1 MERKKYLHS
10 IIIVIY
16 EKNSILIMNRADL
29 GIYFSKKI
37 LVIFFMGI
45 ASGIPLYMV
54 LSTLFIWLTRENI
67 EISTVGL
74 FALTQLPW
82 SLKFLWAP
90 FVDKY
95 KIPILNKI
103 LGQRK
108 SWLLITQ
115 FFLIISLILLGYSNP
130 SENIYFTAFF
140 ALLTAFFSANQDI
153 VIDAYRIEILDDDM
167 QGAGAAVTQFG
178 YRIGGIFAGAG
189 SLYLKSIFDWST
201 VFLIISSVIF
211 LVMLLTTLVI
221 KIQTS
226 VIKKSS
232 ESLLAPFKEF
242 ISRNSFNRILI
253 IILFIFFFKFGDVV
267 AGIMANPFYVQI
279 GFSNIEIAN
288 ASKLFGVVMTL
299 SGVFIG
305 GYMVKKVGLLSSLII
320 SAFFQIISNLLYI
333 LLNYIGPEFNFLL
346 ITVAGENLAG
356 GMGSASFVAYLSV
369 LCKKEY
375 SGTQYALLSS
385 IMGLA
390 RTFFSAPSGF
400 VVEYLG
406 WGTFFFISTLVGIPG
421 LIILFWMKK
430 KFPLNQQVSS

>member
-1 MERKKYLHS
+1 M
-10 IIIVIY
+10 
-16 EKNSILIMNRADL
+16 LIMNKTGL
-29 GIYFSKKI
+29 EIYFSKKI
-37 LVIFFMGI
+37 LIIFCMGI
-45 ASGIPLYMV
+45 SSGIPLYMV

-82 SLKFLWAP
+82 SLKFIWAP
-90 FVDKY
+90 VVDKY
-95 KIPILNKI
+95 KIPILNRI

-115 FFLIISLILLGYSNP
+115 ICLIASLILLGYSNP
-130 SENIYFTAFF
+130 NNNIYLTAFF

-153 VIDAYRIEILDDDM
+153 IIDAYRIEILEDDM
-167 QGAGAAVTQFG
+167 QGVGAAVTQFG

-189 SLYLKSIFDWST
+189 SLYLKSVFDWST
-201 VFLIISSVIF
+201 VFLIISSIIF
-211 LVMLLTTLVI
+211 IVMLLTILVI

-226 VIKKSS
+226 TIKKSS
-232 ESLLAPFKEF
+232 ESLFAPFQEF
-242 ISRNSFNRILI
+242 ISRNSLQRILI

-288 ASKLFGVVMTL
+288 ASKLFGVIMTL
-299 SGVFIG
+299 VGVFIG
-305 GYMVKKVGLLSSLII
+305 GYMVKKIGLLNSLLI
-320 SAFFQIISNLLYI
+320 SGFFQIISNLLYVM
-333 LLNYIGPEFNFLL
+333 LNYVGPEFNFLL
-346 ITVAGENLAG
+346 ITVAGENFSG

-390 RTFFSAPSGF
+390 RTFLSAPSGF
-400 VVEYLG
+400 VVEYIG
-406 WGTFFFISTLVGIPG
+406 WGNFFLISTIIGIPG
-421 LIILFWMKK
+421 LIILLWMRK
-430 KFPLNQQVSS
+430 KFPLSQQISP

>member
-1 MERKKYLHS
+1 MHV

-16 EKNSILIMNRADL
+16 LKSSMFNMNRTDL

-37 LVIFFMGI
+37 LIIFLMGI

-67 EISTVGL
+67 DISTVGL

-90 FVDKY
+90 IVDKY
-95 KIPILNKI
+95 KIPILNRI

-115 FFLIISLILLGYSNP
+115 FFLIISLILLGFSDPSN
-130 SENIYFTAFF
+130 NIYLTAFF

-153 VIDAYRIEILDDDM
+153 VIDAYRIEILEDGM

-178 YRIGGIFAGAG
+178 YRVGGIFAGAG
-189 SLYLKSIFDWST
+189 SLYLKSIFEWST
-201 VFLIISSVIF
+201 VFLIISSIIF
-211 LVMLLTTLVI
+211 IVMLFTILII
-221 KIQTS
+221 KIKTS
-226 VIKKSS
+226 AIKRSS
-232 ESLLAPFKEF
+232 ESLFAPFQEF
-242 ISRNSFNRILI
+242 VSRNSIQRIAI

-279 GFSNIEIAN
+279 GFTNIEIAN

-299 SGVFIG
+299 TGVFIG
-305 GYMVKKVGLLSSLII
+305 GYMVKKIGLLSSLVV
-320 SAFFQIISNLLYI
+320 SGFFQIVSNLLYI
-333 LLNYIGPEFNFLL
+333 LLNYVGPEFNFLL
-346 ITVAGENLAG
+346 ITIAGENLAG

-385 IMGLA
+385 VMGLA
-390 RTFFSAPSGF
+390 RTFLSAPSGF

-406 WGTFFFISTLVGIPG
+406 WGNFFFISTLIGIPG
-421 LIILFWMKK
+421 IIILLWMRK
-430 KFPLNQQVSS
+430 KFPISQQISS

>member
-1 MERKKYLHS
+1 
-10 IIIVIY
+10 
-16 EKNSILIMNRADL
+16 MNKTGL
-29 GIYFSKKI
+29 EIYFSKKI
-37 LVIFFMGI
+37 LIIFCMGI
-45 ASGIPLYMV
+45 SSGIPLYMV

-82 SLKFLWAP
+82 SLKFIWAP
-90 FVDKY
+90 VVDKY
-95 KIPILNKI
+95 KIPILNRI

-115 FFLIISLILLGYSNP
+115 ICLIASLILLGYSNP
-130 SENIYFTAFF
+130 NNNIYLTAFF

-153 VIDAYRIEILDDDM
+153 IIDAYRIEILEDDM
-167 QGAGAAVTQFG
+167 QGVGAAVTQFG

-189 SLYLKSIFDWST
+189 SLYLKSVFDWST
-201 VFLIISSVIF
+201 VFLIISSIIF
-211 LVMLLTTLVI
+211 IVMLLTILVI

-226 VIKKSS
+226 TIKKSS
-232 ESLLAPFKEF
+232 ESLFAPFQEF
-242 ISRNSFNRILI
+242 ISRNSLQRILI

-288 ASKLFGVVMTL
+288 ASKLFGVIMTL
-299 SGVFIG
+299 VGVFIG
-305 GYMVKKVGLLSSLII
+305 GYMVKKIGLLNSLLI
-320 SAFFQIISNLLYI
+320 SGFFQIISNLLYVV
-333 LLNYIGPEFNFLL
+333 LNYVGPEFNFLL
-346 ITVAGENLAG
+346 ITVAGENFSG

-390 RTFFSAPSGF
+390 RTFLSAPSGF
-400 VVEYLG
+400 VVEYIG
-406 WGTFFFISTLVGIPG
+406 WGNFFLISTIIGIPG
-421 LIILFWMKK
+421 LIILLWMRK
-430 KFPLNQQVSS
+430 KFPLSQQISP